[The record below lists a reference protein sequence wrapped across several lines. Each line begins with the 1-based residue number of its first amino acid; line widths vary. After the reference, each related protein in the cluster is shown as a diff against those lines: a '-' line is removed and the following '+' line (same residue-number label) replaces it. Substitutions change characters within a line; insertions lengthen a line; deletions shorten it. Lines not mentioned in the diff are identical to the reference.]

1 MINNAKQPFHSL
13 LHRLFDS
20 TIFNYTLSYVTL
32 VFYQTRLKN
41 RKKSQLKDRN
51 SVKKVIR
58 ANRIIRIIL
67 SRVENF
73 IPEKRKKTKRKENCD
88 EGEGE
93 EIPSRM
99 LSGTTLRLAE
109 DKRLATNFKMPRIPM
124 SFPFPF
130 PSLFYIYIYIS
141 AYRHTVHLNFHI
153 AVACSIK
160 RAMRSNFLISP
171 SPIQP
176 LLSSNSKPRRCFPR
190 RSTRLPYIIS
200 NRCSLGG
207 MWPCDGHFSLKRE
220 KFLSFSFFSFDLT
233 ILSTQ
238 WKFISFVL
246 SRVLFVVSKALLAS
260 IGYSFSFYFIYGD
273 TLLHKDRNFSSR
285 FI

>member
-1 MINNAKQPFHSL
+1 MKSQLVAVLSNPVIFSKLVPRCSRCCLFHCSKGLPPKLCFLSGTSFRNLYSSFKHISWFMINNAKQPFHSL

-130 PSLFYIYIYIS
+130 PSLFYIYIS
-141 AYRHTVHLNFHI
+141 LHTVTPFIWIFILPLH
-153 AVACSIK
+153 A
-160 RAMRSNFLISP
+160 
-171 SPIQP
+171 
-176 LLSSNSKPRRCFPR
+176 LLSAQCDRTFWSLLRR
-190 RSTRLPYIIS
+190 
-200 NRCSLGG
+200 
-207 MWPCDGHFSLKRE
+207 
-220 KFLSFSFFSFDLT
+220 
-233 ILSTQ
+233 
-238 WKFISFVL
+238 
-246 SRVLFVVSKALLAS
+246 
-260 IGYSFSFYFIYGD
+260 
-273 TLLHKDRNFSSR
+273 SSR
-285 FI
+285 FSPPIRNRGVVSRGDRRGCPT